1 MRSSTFFALLAAA
14 LPTALAS
21 TYSIADTYIG
31 QDFLNQFTH
40 EAISDPT
47 NGRV

>member
-1 MRSSTFFALLAAA
+1 MRSYLVLLAAA

-31 QDFLNQFTH
+31 SNFLTGFTH
-40 EAISDPT
+40 EAIADPT
-47 NGRV
+47 HGRV